1 MKTAAKYLIRRLV
14 AGAPWGVREAL
25 LDGYI
30 ARHGTMGLHARF
42 LSPLNVVELAAAG
55 DRGIVTSLITDTMVL
70 PEYGSTGTFAPLIT
84 KALVEFFSETGGTY
98 FDIGANIGLMTI
110 PIARNQL
117 VKCYAFEPEPNNFD
131 LLRRNVLRNASGG
144 GVVEFHQAALFD
156 RPTTLSL
163 ALANGNIGDHRV
175 TTSSVK
181 GRKSVEVP
189 ALPLD
194 YFFDGISGRLAIK
207 IDTQGAEP
215 FVIAGGRKTF
225 SRAGLLA
232 MEFCPFLIRQ
242 LGGDPLI
249 PIEIV
254 SEFRRVAVMSGGI
267 AEIPRFVAPGVAQDI
282 LRSKLRNAKDTDGDY
297 VDILAFRDP

>member
-1 MKTAAKYLIRRLV
+1 M
-14 AGAPWGVREAL
+14 
-25 LDGYI
+25 
-30 ARHGTMGLHARF
+30 
-42 LSPLNVVELAAAG
+42 
-55 DRGIVTSLITDTMVL
+55 
-70 PEYGSTGTFAPLIT
+70 
-84 KALVEFFSETGGTY
+84 
-98 FDIGANIGLMTI
+98 
-110 PIARNQL
+110 
-117 VKCYAFEPEPNNFD
+117 
-131 LLRRNVLRNASGG
+131 
-144 GVVEFHQAALFD
+144 VEFHQAALFD

-175 TTSSVK
+175 STSSVD
-181 GRKSVEVP
+181 GRESVEVP

-194 YFFDGISGRLAIK
+194 DFFEGISGRLAIK

-225 SRAGLLA
+225 SRAGLLV

-249 PIEIV
+249 PIGII

-267 AEIPRFVAPGVAQDI
+267 AEIPRFVAPGIAQDI
-282 LRSKLRNAKDTDGDY
+282 LRDKLQHSKDTDGDY